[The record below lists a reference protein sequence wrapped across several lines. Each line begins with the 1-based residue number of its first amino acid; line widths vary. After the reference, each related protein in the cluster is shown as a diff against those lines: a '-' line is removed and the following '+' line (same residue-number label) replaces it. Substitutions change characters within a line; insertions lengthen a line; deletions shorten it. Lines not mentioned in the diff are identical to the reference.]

1 MGWFTIA
8 KIQNVNQQLYAAME
22 NLHNK
27 MCKQIPVLN
36 RCFAL
41 RANKWLWCANCINS
55 ILKASVMENRR
66 TLNTIVTTVL
76 ISLITLLLIV
86 SMGNDRGAN
95 ITLGVVLIVSLFVF
109 AGVMIRG
116 AEEQNIKNTLEHSEP
131 LSGLLPEDAA

>member
-1 MGWFTIA
+1 
-8 KIQNVNQQLYAAME
+8 
-22 NLHNK
+22 
-27 MCKQIPVLN
+27 
-36 RCFAL
+36 
-41 RANKWLWCANCINS
+41 
-55 ILKASVMENRR
+55 MENRR

-95 ITLGVVLIVSLFVF
+95 IALGVVLIVSLFVF

-131 LSGLLPEDAA
+131 LGGLLPEDAA

>member
-1 MGWFTIA
+1 
-8 KIQNVNQQLYAAME
+8 
-22 NLHNK
+22 
-27 MCKQIPVLN
+27 
-36 RCFAL
+36 
-41 RANKWLWCANCINS
+41 
-55 ILKASVMENRR
+55 MENRR